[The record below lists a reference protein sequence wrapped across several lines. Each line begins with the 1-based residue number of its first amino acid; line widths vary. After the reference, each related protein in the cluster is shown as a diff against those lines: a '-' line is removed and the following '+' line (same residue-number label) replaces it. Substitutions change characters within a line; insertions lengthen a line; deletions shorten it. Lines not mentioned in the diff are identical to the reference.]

1 MIYFATFYPSPLAM
15 HQFPADPSSSWDRK
29 NPSQHCPGHWARV
42 QFLQNG
48 HWQRTVIV
56 TKCHQLFVRS
66 WQILFHEDVSL
77 LKIPVGHD
85 SLCFH
90 RSSSGFSTA
99 QPSLSP
105 ISKRTPAL
113 SIRSTWSLSWLS
125 IQETRENIREANLSH
140 GVDQPLFSAT
150 TPPSHI
156 QHIPTV

>member
-1 MIYFATFYPSPLAM
+1 MLHVWYIFFFFATFYPSPLAM

-90 RSSSGFSTA
+90 RSSSGLFSTA
-99 QPSLSP
+99 QPSLSQ
-105 ISKRTPAL
+105 IQQLHFKKDSRFEHSINVVSVLAL
-113 SIRSTWSLSWLS
+113 HSGNAWKYS
-125 IQETRENIREANLSH
+125 
-140 GVDQPLFSAT
+140 
-150 TPPSHI
+150 
-156 QHIPTV
+156 